1 MSSKALIV
9 LTFLAV
15 PGAAQAARV
24 ETVQLSSRDAAT
36 LSAWDSR
43 VEALLATGSLRLR
56 RTWVDTLL
64 PGRTHE
70 RLGQLHRGVPV
81 FGAELVRQREGGIT
95 RSLFGTLHE
104 GITLDP
110 VPRLAVSEAV
120 AIAEAEAGAASGP
133 RFRPELLVLPMADG
147 SYALTY
153 RVRVFTGGD
162 LLALFVDAHDGSLRL
177 RISERKTQSVGLGT
191 GVLGDEKKLS
201 GEPLGGRFV
210 ARDRLRPPAIETF
223 DMAGNLNRTLVYL
236 NGFIDL
242 DDSDL
247 AEDSDN
253 TWEDGPAVDAHAY
266 AGYVYDYLFQRFGRR
281 GLDDNDIPIKG
292 LVHPVDRS
300 DFFSYEP
307 GIQNL
312 FFVNAFYFTDGI
324 MVYGEGL
331 PEDVIFLGTTWTYFS
346 AGLDVVAHEL
356 THGVTEYSSRLIYQ
370 NESGALNE
378 AFSDVMAIGAEF
390 FFQPPGDG
398 PLQADYLLG
407 EDVLA
412 DGAIRSVSA
421 PATFGDP
428 DHYSVRFTGSEDNGG
443 VHINSGIMNHAYYL
457 AIEGGT
463 NRVSGIT
470 VQGVGGA
477 NREQIEQAF
486 YRAFVF
492 LLPPTAGFSTAR
504 AATVQAAGEL
514 FGTGSDTERAIR
526 DAWTAVGVE

>member
-1 MSSKALIV
+1 MSSKALVV
-9 LTFLAV
+9 LTLVAAGGGLHRAGAETLQLA
-15 PGAAQAARV
+15 G
-24 ETVQLSSRDAAT
+24 RDAVA
-36 LSAWDSR
+36 LSAWDTR
-43 VEALLATGSLRLR
+43 VDALLADGSLRLR
-56 RTWVDTLL
+56 RTWTDTLL

-70 RLGQLHRGVPV
+70 RLGQVHRGLPV

-95 RSLFGTLHE
+95 RSLYGTLHE
-104 GITLDP
+104 GIALDP
-110 VPRLAVSEAV
+110 EPRLRVAEAV
-120 AIAEAEAGAASGP
+120 ALAEAEAGAPSGP
-133 RFRPELLVLPMADG
+133 RFRPELVVLPLQAG
-147 SYALTY
+147 GYALTY
-153 RVRVFTGGD
+153 LVRVFTGGD
-162 LLALFVDAHDGSLRL
+162 LLALFVDAHDGSIRLRL
-177 RISERKTQSVGLGT
+177 SERKTQSVGRGT

-201 GEPLGGRFV
+201 GQPQGGAFV

-223 DMAGNLNRTLVYL
+223 DMDGNLNRTLIYL
-236 NGFIDL
+236 NGFIEL

-247 AEDSDN
+247 ARDSDN
-253 TWEDGPAVDAHAY
+253 TWEDGAAVDAHVY
-266 AGYVYDYLFQRFGRR
+266 AGYFYDYLYQRFGRR
-281 GLDDNDIPIKG
+281 GLDDADITIKS
-292 LVHPVDRS
+292 LVHPVNRS
-300 DFFSYEP
+300 DLFDYDEV
-307 GIQNL
+307 IQNL
-312 FFVNAFYFTDGI
+312 FFVNAFYLTDGI

-331 PEDVIFLGTTWTYFS
+331 PEDVTFLGTTWTYFS

-378 AFSDVMAIGAEF
+378 AFSDVMAVGAEF
-390 FFQPPGDG
+390 FLQPPGGG

-412 DGAIRSVSA
+412 DGAIRSVSD
-421 PATFGDP
+421 PTVYGDP
-428 DHYSVRFTGSEDNGG
+428 DHYAVRFTGTADSGG
-443 VHINSGIMNHAYYL
+443 VHINSGIVNHAFFL

-463 NRVSGIT
+463 NRVSGLA

-477 NREQIEQAF
+477 NRERVEQAF

-492 LLPPTAGFSTAR
+492 LLPPDARFQTAR